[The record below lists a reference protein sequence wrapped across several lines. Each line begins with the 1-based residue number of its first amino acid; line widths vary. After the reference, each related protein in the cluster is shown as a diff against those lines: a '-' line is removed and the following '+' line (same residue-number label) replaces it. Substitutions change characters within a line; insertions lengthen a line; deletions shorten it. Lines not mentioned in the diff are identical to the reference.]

1 LRFLFW
7 KHCEKKMTETKLIIK
22 LYSGEKIEIKEKKEE
37 IEDITILKLKN
48 IVCNNKN
55 FQEIMYQSTK
65 DFIKENEN
73 MEMIYEYDK
82 KIFNSSKRFIEEYE
96 KNKEEFI
103 IPIAILSNFIIKGK
117 NLGKFDSTPLKE
129 LITDFDEDIIIQ
141 IQGINILKF

>member
-1 LRFLFW
+1 
-7 KHCEKKMTETKLIIK
+7 
-22 LYSGEKIEIKEKKEE
+22 
-37 IEDITILKLKN
+37 
-48 IVCNNKN
+48 
-55 FQEIMYQSTK
+55 MYQSTK